1 LKTDL
6 GRLCRRLELEFHD
19 LGRLREAL
27 THRSAGSRN
36 NERLEFLGDAALG
49 FIVAHELFHRFP
61 RAREGELS
69 RMRASL
75 VNQASL
81 AQLARQLDL
90 GDWLILGAGE
100 LKSGGFRRDS
110 ILSDAL
116 EALIGAIVE
125 DQGIEVCRRWV
136 VRLFAEKFSQLEA
149 GHWGKDA
156 KTRLQE
162 FLQGRGLPLPRYEL
176 VSQSGPPHDQ
186 TFVVACHVA
195 PLPQPFVAE
204 GSARKQAEQRAAAMA
219 LEQLTR
225 TSAKRSS

>member
-1 LKTDL
+1 MSADLK
-6 GRLCRRLELEFHD
+6 RLCRQLSLQFHD
-19 LGRLREAL
+19 LDLLREAL
-27 THRSAGSRN
+27 THRSAGPRN

-49 FIVAHELFHRFP
+49 FIIAQELFHRFP
-61 RAREGELS
+61 KAREGELS

-81 AQLARQLDL
+81 AQLARQLNL
-90 GDWLILGAGE
+90 GDWLILGPGE

-116 EALIGAIVE
+116 EAVIGAIVE
-125 DQGIEVCRRWV
+125 DQGIEICHRWV
-136 VRLFAEKFSQLEA
+136 VHLFSDRFSQLAA

-176 VSQSGPPHDQ
+176 LSQSGPAHDQ
-186 TFVVACHVA
+186 TFVVACYVE
-195 PLPQPFVAE
+195 PLPQPFIAE
-204 GSARKQAEQRAAAMA
+204 GGSRKQAEQRAATIA
-219 LEQLTR
+219 LEQLTQFL
-225 TSAKRSS
+225 AKSS

>member
-1 LKTDL
+1 MSADLK
-6 GRLCRRLELEFHD
+6 RLCRQLTLEFRNIE
-19 LGRLREAL
+19 LLREAL
-27 THRSAGSRN
+27 THRSAGPRN

-49 FIVAHELFHRFP
+49 FVIARELFHRFP
-61 RAREGELS
+61 KAKEGELS

-81 AQLARQLDL
+81 AQLARRLNL
-90 GDWLILGAGE
+90 SDWLILGPGE

-116 EALIGAIVE
+116 EAIIGAIVE
-125 DQGIEVCRRWV
+125 DQGIEICHRWIV
-136 VRLFAEKFSQLEA
+136 QLFAGRFSQLEA

-162 FLQGRGLPLPRYEL
+162 FLQGRGLPLPRYQL
-176 VSQSGPPHDQ
+176 LSQSGPPHDQ
-186 TFVVACHVA
+186 TFAVACYVE
-195 PLPQPFVAE
+195 PLPQPFIGE
-204 GSARKQAEQRAAAMA
+204 GSTRKQAEQRAAAMA

-225 TSAKRSS
+225 ASAEQS

>member
-1 LKTDL
+1 MSKDL
-6 GRLCRRLELEFHD
+6 GRLCRQLGLAFRNLE
-19 LGRLREAL
+19 RLREAL
-27 THRSAGSRN
+27 THRSAGPRN

-49 FIVAHELFHRFP
+49 FIVAQELFHRFP

-75 VNQASL
+75 VNQTSL
-81 AQLARQLDL
+81 AQLARRLNL
-90 GDWLILGAGE
+90 GDWLVLGPGE

-125 DQGIEVCRRWV
+125 DQGIDVCRRWV
-136 VRLFAEKFSQLEA
+136 VRLFAESFSRLEA

-176 VSQSGPPHDQ
+176 ISQSGPPHQQ

-204 GSARKQAEQRAAAMA
+204 GGARKQAEQRAAAMA
-219 LEQLTR
+219 LERLTQA
-225 TSAKRSS
+225 SAKQS